1 MQWYLRGF
9 IPVALAAAATL
20 AAGCAQQPI
29 LMQAVTQAGELND
42 AEGLE
47 RGTET
52 PYGML
57 ADTSPPQEYRI
68 ESGDKL
74 EIKFYY
80 NPDLNEEVTVRPD
93 GRIALQLI
101 DEVQVAGHTPAQLDD
116 LLTTRYAGELKR
128 PEITVLVRTF
138 TSHRI
143 YVGGEVNQEGML
155 ELAARMTTLQAVIN
169 AGGFRETAM
178 PEGVIVIR
186 KGVDNRPM
194 AIPANLNNT
203 LHGDPAFSNIQL
215 QPQDIVYVPKS
226 TIARANKWVDQYV
239 RQLFL
244 FNGVNFG
251 FNYQLKGVTVN

>member
-9 IPVALAAAATL
+9 IPVVLAAAATL

-29 LMQAVTQAGELND
+29 LMEAVAQAEELND
-42 AEGLE
+42 
-47 RGTET
+47 TESLQREVT
-52 PYGML
+52 L
-57 ADTSPPQEYRI
+57 SPQEYRI

-101 DEVQVAGHTPAQLDD
+101 DEVQVAGHTPAQLDE
-116 LLTTRYAGELKR
+116 LLTSRYAGELKR

-155 ELAARMTTLQAVIN
+155 DLSARMTTLQAVIN

-186 KGVDNRPM
+186 KGIDNRPV
-194 AIPANLNNT
+194 AILANLNNT

-226 TIARANKWVDQYV
+226 SIARANKWVDQYV

-251 FNYQLKGVTVN
+251 FNYQLNDNVTVNN